1 MTVVAALSVTTVA
14 DAADASADANADA
27 NTGVG
32 VDADGGVGV
41 DADADAGVGVDAD
54 ADGGVGV
61 DADAGADDG
70 SSVVSCL
77 VLTAVDCHL
86 SLRSSAVSMAL
97 KKLPVSFWVDL

>member
-14 DAADASADANADA
+14 DAADASADADADA

-32 VDADGGVGV
+32 VDADG
-41 DADADAGVGVDAD
+41 GVGVDAD